1 MNASA
6 NHSIRFSQN
15 KVRSCQF
22 SLHPPPGFIQISAH
36 DFHLNRRVWLPRG
49 CSVLHTRSCSQ
60 GRVSSLRFGF
70 WGLVLFFW
78 FFVCLVGG
86 FFGLFC
92 LVCYLSFKLLLKG
105 NSARWIS
112 DLVEC
117 SHVHRLQAVLLS
129 SDLLLQHMCCNF
141 VVFSYTLYLKFLNS
155 IPHQN

>member
-1 MNASA
+1 MAEWMNEC
-6 NHSIRFSQN
+6 FSQSFHQVFPEWS
-15 KVRSCQF
+15 KILSI

-36 DFHLNRRVWLPRG
+36 DFHLNRRVWLPQG

-92 LVCYLSFKLLLKG
+92 LVCYLSFKLYWR
-105 NSARWIS
+105 AT
-112 DLVEC
+112 
-117 SHVHRLQAVLLS
+117 VHDGFQILWNAATSIDCRQSSQAVICFSSTCVATLS
-129 SDLLLQHMCCNF
+129 SSATHYIWSF
-141 VVFSYTLYLKFLNS
+141 
-155 IPHQN
+155 